1 MNKSLIKNAIENLF
15 RKNLDWLKNEAFI
28 YKDPDSEFRTEVVP
42 FDRVQETCDQI
53 IKEVV
58 DTICG
63 DSE

>member
-1 MNKSLIKNAIENLF
+1 MNKSLIENAIENLF

-28 YKDPDSEFRTEVVP
+28 YKDSDSEFRAEVVP
-42 FDRVQETCDQI
+42 FDRVLETCDQI

>member
-15 RKNLDWLKNEAFI
+15 RKNLDWLKNETFI
-28 YKDPDSEFRTEVVP
+28 YKDPDSEFQTEVVP

>member
-15 RKNLDWLKNEAFI
+15 RKNLDWLENETFI
-28 YKDPDSEFRTEVVP
+28 YKDSNSEYQAEVVP